1 MLHPLGVFGR
11 CSSAAHCVLRK
22 VAGIDLAGNCV
33 HEQLTRTRF
42 GIGDDG
48 APLDARIDS
57 RLTGFDGASSIW
69 IVGSSECSTI
79 RSSDRKSTC
88 LNSSHECATRMPSSD
103 RKNK

>member
-57 RLTGFDGASSIW
+57 RLTGFVGSSSIW

-79 RSSDRKSTC
+79 RRSNTHPAW
-88 LNSSHECATRMPSSD
+88 LETQTRG
-103 RKNK
+103 NFIHGLLC